1 MTLPDSRV
9 YEGTMLGKQ
18 FMQGRLS
25 YPNGAV
31 EEGGFYNGE
40 TVFKSPINQLDTINH
55 YKGGVLVN
63 TKSVFDHYLTGG
75 DFNKVFKIRGEKPYL
90 GIAFGYKKNAI
101 VVQKVTVNGPAF
113 LKGIKQGDLIVK
125 ANGLVIGGQ
134 NHFLQQVMNTD
145 YATALSLSIQREG
158 IASEIAVYPS
168 IRPSDYSPK
177 PNQMKQNSFNE
188 MLSYYESIAPQ
199 RADEMMIASGV
210 SKALLDDF
218 KNRQEQILKER
229 KAKEICKINEP
240 TWLYEGPGCQDG
252 MAHGKGSAISL
263 TRDLQFKGEFKN
275 GNRINGIISASGVEM
290 YDGPVKNG
298 RPEGE
303 GICFHDG
310 EPEKCEYYRGKRVDV
325 LFKQRIELAKQQ
337 QAIDQKLQKMEQSQN
352 ARIMQ
357 MQNQMQNQTS
367 QTQAM
372 PLTGGMKNALIEEG
386 QKRIAGKIFDQ
397 LF

>member
-1 MTLPDSRV
+1 MTLPDRRV
-9 YEGTMLGKQ
+9 YEGTILGKQ
-18 FMQGRLS
+18 FMMGRLI
-25 YPNGAV
+25 YPNGTV
-31 EEGGFYNGE
+31 EEGNFYNGE
-40 TVFKSPINQLDTINH
+40 TLFKSPVNQLDVINQ

-63 TKSVFDHYLTGG
+63 SKSVFDHYLTEG

-90 GIAFGYKKNAI
+90 GIAFDWKNNAI
-101 VVQKVTVNGPAF
+101 VVQKVAVNGPAF

-125 ANGLVIGGQ
+125 ANGLKMSGNNQ
-134 NHFLQQVMNTD
+134 FLQQVMNTG
-145 YATALSLSIQREG
+145 YATALALSIQRKG
-158 IASEIAVYPS
+158 IVEDITVYPS
-168 IRPSDYSPK
+168 IRPSGYSSK
-177 PNQMKQNSFNE
+177 PNQIKQNSFNE
-188 MLSYYESIAPQ
+188 MFSYYESIAPQ

-210 SKALLDDF
+210 SKALLDEY
-218 KNRQEQILKER
+218 KNRREQILKER

-252 MAHGKGSAISL
+252 VAHGQGIAISL
-263 TRDLQFKGEFKN
+263 NKDLQFKGEFKN
-275 GNRINGIISASGVEM
+275 GNRVNGIISASGVEM

-303 GICFHDG
+303 GICFYQG

-325 LFKQRIELAKQQ
+325 LFKQRIELTKQQ

-367 QTQAM
+367 QTQAT